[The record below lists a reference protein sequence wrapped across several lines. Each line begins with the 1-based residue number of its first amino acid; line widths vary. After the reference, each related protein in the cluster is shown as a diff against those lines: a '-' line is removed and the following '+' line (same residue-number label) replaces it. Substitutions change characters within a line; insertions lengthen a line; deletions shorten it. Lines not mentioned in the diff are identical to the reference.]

1 MLHYDPAH
9 WMAFFGM
16 AVLLNIAPGPDIA
29 FILGHTV
36 RNGRRHGFA
45 AMLGVWSGAL
55 FHVACAAVGLSAI
68 LYASASLFLAV
79 KWIGVGYLAWLGIQS
94 LRSKGGALEIPS
106 PPPRTVAQVYRQGV
120 LIDILNPKVA
130 IFFLAL
136 LPQFVVAGAGPVPL
150 QLGVHGTLIIAVAA
164 LIEPPLIVLGARLSQ
179 GLRANRRV
187 SAWLDRALGAFFLG
201 LAAKLAAFRHG

>member
-1 MLHYDPAH
+1 MLHYEPAH

-55 FHVACAAVGLSAI
+55 FHVVCAAVGLSAI

-94 LRSKGGALEIPS
+94 LRSKGGALEIPA
-106 PPPRTVAQVYRQGV
+106 PAPRTVAQVYRQGV

-150 QLGVHGTLIIAVAA
+150 QLGVHGALIIAVAA
-164 LIEPPLIVLGARLSQ
+164 LIEPPLIMLGARLSQ

>member
-94 LRSKGGALEIPS
+94 LRSKGGALEIPAL
-106 PPPRTVAQVYRQGV
+106 PPRTVAQVYRQGV

-150 QLGVHGTLIIAVAA
+150 QLGVHGALIIAVAA

-179 GLRANRRV
+179 GLRTNRRV